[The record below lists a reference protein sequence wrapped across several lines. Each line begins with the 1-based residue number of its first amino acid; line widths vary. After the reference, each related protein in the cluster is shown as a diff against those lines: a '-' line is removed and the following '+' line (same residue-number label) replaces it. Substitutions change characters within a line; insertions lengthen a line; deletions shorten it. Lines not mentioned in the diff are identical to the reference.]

1 MLPCFFH
8 DVFSRFSSQ
17 NRFSRFQLFFPTFG
31 PGIRTRPCQKPSTHS
46 PARFHRRYL
55 LGHVLWGE
63 LFCAASVL
71 WKMVISGKIMGISME
86 YPHQYTHYIPGL
98 VDFKPQKTLFLVVVL
113 WMDKPFCTS
122 RWHIG
127 IPMGL
132 LPSTNSCRIL
142 PPSTDQTKKVTK
154 LVKQTAGDLRHTLVG
169 GIPTPLKNGGVRQL
183 GLWNS
188 QYIES
193 HKIPW
198 FQTTK

>member
-71 WKMVISGKIMGISME
+71 WKMVISGEIMGISME

-98 VDFKPQKTLFLVVVL
+98 VDFKPQKNSILGGCPVDGQAILYQSVTHWDSDGTFAIHQLVQDFATIHGPNKKGDEV
-113 WMDKPFCTS
+113 S
-122 RWHIG
+122 E
-127 IPMGL
+127 
-132 LPSTNSCRIL
+132 TNSRGSSSHSGWWYTY
-142 PPSTDQTKKVTK
+142 PSEKWWSSS
-154 LVKQTAGDLRHTLVG
+154 VG
-169 GIPTPLKNGGVRQL
+169 IMKFPIYWK
-183 GLWNS
+183 S
-188 QYIES
+188 
-193 HKIPW
+193 
-198 FQTTK
+198 